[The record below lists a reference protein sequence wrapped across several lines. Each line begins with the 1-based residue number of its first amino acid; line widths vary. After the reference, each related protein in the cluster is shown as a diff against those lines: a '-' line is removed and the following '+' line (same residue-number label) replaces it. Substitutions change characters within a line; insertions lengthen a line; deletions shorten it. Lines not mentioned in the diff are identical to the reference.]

1 MPKLSNFRCQ
11 AQVGEDWCKK
21 KALVNQLYCKEHY
34 DSFNT
39 LHEEVE
45 EPSRIDL
52 EEAVMIAADELGFE
66 DLEYLIDLPTDT
78 TEWLRETMDS
88 MNDEDLI
95 DLHKQIEDYKKKKA
109 TKEKTRMTRATKRIL
124 DLLIAMQGKPMTQL
138 QFQAESLANKLI
150 K

>member
-1 MPKLSNFRCQ
+1 MPKLSNFRCR

-52 EEAVMIAADELGFE
+52 EEAVMIAADELSMD
-66 DLEYLIDLPTDT
+66 DLEYLIDLPNDSC
-78 TEWLRETMDS
+78 ELLRETMECFD
-88 MNDEDLI
+88 DEGLI
-95 DLHKQIEDYKKKKA
+95 TLHKQIEDYKKKKEQKVKA
-109 TKEKTRMTRATKRIL
+109 RMTRATKRIL

-138 QFQAESLANKLI
+138 QFQAESLAKKLI

>member
-1 MPKLSNFRCQ
+1 MAKLSMTSM
-11 AQVGEDWCKK
+11 
-21 KALVNQLYCKEHY
+21 KAREILSEKV
-34 DSFNT
+34 D
-39 LHEEVE
+39 
-45 EPSRIDL
+45 EPSCIDL

-78 TEWLRETMDS
+78 TEWLRETMDGMS
-88 MNDEDLI
+88 DDDLI
-95 DLHKQIEDYKKKKA
+95 DLHKQIEDYKKKNEQKA
-109 TKEKTRMTRATKRIL
+109 KARMTRATKKIL

>member
-1 MPKLSNFRCQ
+1 MATLS
-11 AQVGEDWCKK
+11 KTSM
-21 KALVNQLYCKEHY
+21 KAREII
-34 DSFNT
+34 S
-39 LHEEVE
+39 EEVN

-109 TKEKTRMTRATKRIL
+109 TKLKKQTNRRIKAITDAIFFAPGSKVDRGEALEYAT
-124 DLLIAMQGKPMTQL
+124 A
-138 QFQAESLANKLI
+138 LAKKL
-150 K
+150 KL

>member
-1 MPKLSNFRCQ
+1 MAKLS
-11 AQVGEDWCKK
+11 KTSM
-21 KALVNQLYCKEHY
+21 KAREI
-34 DSFNT
+34 

-109 TKEKTRMTRATKRIL
+109 TKLLRQRNRRIKLLTDAIFFVPGGKLSRQDSFEHAKLLAKRL
-124 DLLIAMQGKPMTQL
+124 
-138 QFQAESLANKLI
+138 KL
-150 K
+150 

>member
-1 MPKLSNFRCQ
+1 MQRKQCQCYRCYNAAIEGTSFCMKHFKMF
-11 AQVGEDWCKK
+11 AQQEI
-21 KALVNQLYCKEHY
+21 EE
-34 DSFNT
+34 
-39 LHEEVE
+39 EEVE

-88 MNDEDLI
+88 TNDGDLI
-95 DLHKQIEDYKKKKA
+95 DLHKQIEDYKKKKEQKSKA
-109 TKEKTRMTRATKRIL
+109 RMTRATKKIL

-138 QFQAESLANKLI
+138 QFQAESLAKKLI
-150 K
+150 N